1 MSSGVRHEGSATF
14 GGRFPCAVLV
24 FAGGRLIRDEHR
36 VSSEAEYGIRAGNER
51 LLRLLE
57 KHKVRATFF
66 IPGLFAE
73 HWQNELASLVHAGHD
88 LAVHTWAQETRD
100 QLADINVERDLIQRS
115 SEALRHL
122 SGRPPRGYSVGRQ
135 GYTAN
140 TVRLLVEGGFLF
152 TNGARMHDDSPYRHT
167 LDGQQTSLVELPTQ
181 FALDDSPFAAWE
193 PAQGRYFYAPST
205 QWEIYTAEFDAL
217 ATEPGR
223 CCLLMLHSE
232 FLRASRVVVVDRFL
246 DHARNNPQTWFATC
260 EELAE
265 SYIATSHPAEAG
277 RASGPTHG

>member
-1 MSSGVRHEGSATF
+1 MSSGARKLDSATF
-14 GGRFPCAVLV
+14 GGRFPCALLV

-36 VSSEAEYGIRAGNER
+36 VSSEPEYGIRAGNER

-57 KHKVRATFF
+57 KHSVRATFF
-66 IPGLFAE
+66 IPGLYAE
-73 HWQNELASLVHAGHD
+73 HWGNELSSLARAGHD
-88 LAVHTWAQETRD
+88 LAVHTWAQESRD
-100 QLADINVERDLIQRS
+100 ELADINVERELIQRS
-115 SEALRHL
+115 SEALRQL

-152 TNGARMHDDSPYRHT
+152 TNGARMHDDSPYRHV
-167 LDGQQTSLVELPTQ
+167 LDGQPTSLVELPTQ

-205 QWEIYTAEFDAL
+205 QLEIYTAEFDAL
-217 ATEPGR
+217 AVEPGR

-232 FLRASRVVVVDRFL
+232 FLRASRVALVDKFL
-246 DHARNNPQTWFATC
+246 EHARNNPRTWFATC

-265 SYIATSHPAEAG
+265 SYIATSHNAETG
-277 RASGPTHG
+277 SRSGSAHG